1 MEFVHHNRSIQE
13 LVSIIQDT
21 TAELE
26 TAIENIFNETIEKMK
41 QTDNINVRR
50 DLFYQL
56 LNESV
61 KFGPFFDIQQIN
73 LSTRAETPEITA
85 YNLQGIV
92 KKARF
97 TINFQ
102 TMEFLFAF
110 NNCDLN
116 YDNFFEILN

>member
-85 YNLQGIV
+85 YNLQGVV

>member
-26 TAIENIFNETIEKMK
+26 IAIENIFNETIEKMK